1 MSPLIRKIVD
11 TYTNC
16 EDIAMN
22 FLVSHTTRKPP
33 IKVTSRW
40 TFTCPGCSMLP
51 SAALSESTSHFEER
65 HMCINLFTKIYGYN
79 PLLNT
84 QFRADS
90 ILFKTR
96 IPRDK
101 QKCYKYV

>member
-1 MSPLIRKIVD
+1 
-11 TYTNC
+11 
-16 EDIAMN
+16 
-22 FLVSHTTRKPP
+22 
-33 IKVTSRW
+33 
-40 TFTCPGCSMLP
+40 MLP